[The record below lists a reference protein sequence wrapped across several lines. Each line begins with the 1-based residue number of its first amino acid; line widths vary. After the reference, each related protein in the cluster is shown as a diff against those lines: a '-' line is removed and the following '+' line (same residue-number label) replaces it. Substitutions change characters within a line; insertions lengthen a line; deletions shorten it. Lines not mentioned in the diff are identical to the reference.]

1 VALVERSVA
10 SAYEGGRN
18 DSIRPI
24 DQIMN
29 EKAAIDKRDFSR
41 LRVIRTL
48 VGFDLL
54 ADPGD
59 TLGALLLRDAIFEAP
74 ETDLVTR
81 ILRPGDICVDGGCH
95 LGYYSCLFA
104 QLVGESGQL
113 FSFDANPRACQN
125 TRTSLALNGLGSA
138 TVFHSALAD
147 ASGNRS
153 FYISTDDQTGLSSL
167 GSIPTCKEI
176 ISVPCLSL
184 EGFLNEHN
192 IHNLRL
198 LKLDVEGSEEMVL
211 RGLGQCLGNHLIDFI
226 LIECFD
232 ERLGLLNSS
241 AESVGH
247 LLTSAGYTC
256 WEYGRANPAGWS
268 RAIKVTSRDDCNYLF
283 SSPAIADES
292 FARVSLATA
301 LAWTQA
307 EKNVLSRENSALG
320 SNLET
325 ERNALS
331 RENGAL
337 RSNLEKSQEDI
348 DWLLS
353 SINDQQEEL
362 ARLRAEAAE
371 LCVVLGKVTGS
382 AGWRILEMWRRVRDR
397 FAPDHSKS
405 RRVYDAILQRL
416 RRRVE
421 GPEL

>member
-1 VALVERSVA
+1 
-10 SAYEGGRN
+10 
-18 DSIRPI
+18 
-24 DQIMN
+24 MN
-29 EKAAIDKRDFSR
+29 EKAAIDNCNLGK

-54 ADPGD
+54 ADPDD
-59 TLGALLLRDAIFEAP
+59 TLGALLLRDAIFEGP
-74 ETDLVTR
+74 ETEIVTR

-95 LGYYSCLFA
+95 LGYYTCLFA
-104 QLVGESGQL
+104 ELVGESGRL

-125 TRTSLALNGLGSA
+125 TRSSLALNGFASA
-138 TVFHSALAD
+138 TVVHSALAD
-147 ASGNRS
+147 VSRNRA

-176 ISVPCLSL
+176 ISVPCVPL
-184 EGFLNEHN
+184 EEFLNQHN

-198 LKLDVEGSEEMVL
+198 LKLDVEGSEEMAL
-211 RGLGQCLGNHLIDFI
+211 RGLGDFLANHLIDFI

-232 ERLGLLNSS
+232 ERLGLLDSS
-241 AESVGH
+241 AENVGH

-256 WEYGRANPAGWS
+256 WEYGRANSSGWS
-268 RAIKVTSRDDCNYLF
+268 RASKVTSRDDCNYLF

-301 LAWTQA
+301 LAWTRA
-307 EKNVLSRENSALG
+307 EKDFLSGENRDFQAQKNFLGRENS
-320 SNLET
+320 
-325 ERNALS
+325 
-331 RENGAL
+331 AL
-337 RSNLEKSQEDI
+337 RSNLEKSHEDI

-353 SINDQQEEL
+353 SLNDQQEEL

-371 LCVVLGKVTGS
+371 LSAVLAKVTRS
-382 AGWRILEMWRRVRDR
+382 AGWRALEMWRRVRDR
-397 FAPDHSKS
+397 LAPDHSKS

-416 RRRVE
+416 GRRVE